1 MLINNVIQFYKNNR
15 TSTRLLKKLVLEE
28 GSITFLEDGTK
39 RFQSARQ
46 IENIFE
52 NLWTSG

>member
-15 TSTRLLKKLVLEE
+15 TSTRLLKKLVFDE